1 MKFIEWWSGLS
12 GMIKLA
18 VPIIILTISLLF
30 LIIGNRIIPIGWV
43 LGFVLL
49 CFSGR
54 SKQEK
59 DGYGDYW

>member
-1 MKFIEWWSGLS
+1 MKLIEWWSGLS
-12 GMIKLA
+12 GMIKIA

-30 LIIGNRIIPIGWV
+30 LILGGRILIIGWV

-49 CFSGR
+49 FFSGR